1 MQAINPFNGTL
12 PTTQDSKY
20 QQDYIY
26 TPYRLASSGRP
37 RRWYYLNRFTL
48 STTSSPTLVGFFV
61 SGVMSRFDH
70 EPI

>member
-26 TPYRLASSGRP
+26 IVLKQETLGRP

-61 SGVMSRFDH
+61 CGMMGRL
-70 EPI
+70 